1 MGAKTRNRWFV
12 GAGRGEP
19 GECALYAFPHA
30 GAGVSATRGLCTA
43 LAESLDAYGVRLP
56 GRESRVDDP
65 VETVMPVLADKLAE
79 ELRRH
84 AEGRQVVLF
93 GHCAGSV
100 IAYEVARRLDTA
112 QLRGLAVSSRQAP
125 GSARREPTWALPQ
138 EEFLKQ
144 VETDGYLPPDILAN
158 RELLEI
164 YEPVVRA
171 DYELVETYE
180 WEQYDS
186 GPGEPISAAVA
197 AVYGRDDPAIER
209 AHIDAWSGLTSGRF
223 EALPVP
229 GGHDLLGRRPTE
241 LADAI
246 RRGLSLDA

>member
-12 GAGRGEP
+12 GAGQGEP

-30 GAGVSATRGLCTA
+30 GAGVAATRGLCAA
-43 LAESLDAYGVRLP
+43 LAGSLDAYGVRLP

-65 VETVMPVLADKLAE
+65 VETVMEVLADKVAV

-84 AEGRQVVLF
+84 AGGRRVVLY

-100 IAYEVARRLDTA
+100 IAYEVARRLDAA
-112 QLRGLAVSSRQAP
+112 QLRGLAVSSHQAP
-125 GSARREPTWALPQ
+125 GSARREPTWALPRQ
-138 EEFLKQ
+138 DFLRQ
-144 VETDGYLPPDILAN
+144 VERDGYLPEDILAN

-180 WEQYDS
+180 WERYGS
-186 GPGEPISAAVA
+186 APGKPLAAATV

-209 AHIDAWSGLTSGRF
+209 AHIDAWSGLTTGRF
-223 EALPVP
+223 EVVTVA
-229 GGHDLLGRRPTE
+229 GGHDLLGACPGE
-241 LADAI
+241 LADAV
-246 RRGLSLDA
+246 RRGLALDV